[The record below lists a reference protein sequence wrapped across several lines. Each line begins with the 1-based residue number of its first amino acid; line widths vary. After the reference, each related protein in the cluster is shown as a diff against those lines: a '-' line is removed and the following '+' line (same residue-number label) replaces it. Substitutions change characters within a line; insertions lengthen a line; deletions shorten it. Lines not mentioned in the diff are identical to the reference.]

1 MLAPKQAFVR
11 QMLAEGRTIA
21 ETAAAARLSFAQV
34 AAIDGQWSAPKGK
47 YVANRPIDK
56 TSCRLGH
63 TP

>member
-34 AAIDGQWSAPKGK
+34 AAVDAMWSAPKGMTMSRT
-47 YVANRPIDK
+47 YRQDVLA
-56 TSCRLGH
+56 T
-63 TP
+63 T